1 MLRRDFART
10 TDSIGATDFYKMAM
24 DFHDRQ
30 KQKELDANEI
40 MSGYQK
46 GVNMQRQNA
55 LADALQSGDE
65 EAINKAAAAYN
76 PQGQLDYIQRIK
88 QARADADLAFQRQKE
103 MADYNHALDMK
114 KQDALYNLK
123 NHLEAIKGGYGT
135 AAQQNIAQ
143 LESIGFSPMDA
154 ALLVH
159 AGQNNAIGQIYPSF
173 GKEGAKKSDQ
183 ELGKNYAAD
192 LDEYNNMVSKMPEL
206 ESTVK
211 ELGDLSDEATYT
223 AIGRLYNDA
232 KREFKGEATQGGVA
246 LTKYK
251 TIVDNQILPLLRD
264 TFGAQFTQKEGET
277 LKATLGDPNKTPE
290 ERKATLKSFIDQK
303 RKSIESKYRKL
314 QSYEQGMGAKAPTP
328 TDEDAWGGI

>member
-65 EAINKAAAAYN
+65 EAINKAAAAYD
-76 PQGQLDYIQRIK
+76 PQTAMQERLSRMAEQRKFDQQKELLGIKNQYDVDAAEK
-88 QARADADLAFQRQKE
+88 QAALAREIAQ
-103 MADYNHALDMK
+103 
-114 KQDALYNLK
+114 
-123 NHLEAIKGGYGT
+123 IKAGGYGT
-135 AAQQNIAQ
+135 AAMQNMAHLQ
-143 LESIGFSPMDA
+143 ELGFSPKES

-159 AGQNNAIGQIYPSF
+159 AGQNNAIGQIYPSL
-173 GKEGAKKSDQ
+173 GKEGAKKTDQ
-183 ELGKNYAAD
+183 EIGKNYAAD

-211 ELGDLSDEATYT
+211 ELGDLSDEATYM

-232 KREFKGEATQGGVA
+232 KRELKGEATQGGVA

-328 TDEDAWGGI
+328 TDEEAFGDI